1 MRTQRDDQP
10 PQEKRR
16 RHPVEVE
23 GVVQVP
29 TTGFEGLPQMGVQ
42 RKVPGQQQHQQSHRL
57 QGQQQGQQNG
67 QQDGQQ
73 NPQQQLR
80 RPSGLRNSQG
90 QPGERKQKRKPQLR
104 PIERVQGQSIIPQ
117 SSQEVINLDEDIVE
131 VKTETE
137 VAISEIDM
145 VIADDFSNIQTTQT
159 MRPARVAQRRD
170 SGLEQHRRNSFTAR
184 NRTSSD
190 SLSRHQT
197 PVAPAPP
204 SSVMGDH
211 ESNTGDIINRTMYEL
226 TSRNTV
232 LEKALA
238 DAKLSLSIQQDATKK
253 AEERNTELSSALEA
267 RSKKLADVVSK
278 QHQFQKFLTGMGN
291 DYDILNRKNS
301 DMKQQLKDALAE
313 KEGIVKELE
322 VMRGD
327 LEKAS
332 AGAEVWGKYKDQVK
346 EERGE
351 NKRLLDRLRLL
362 EGEFNQATGL
372 LVEERNRTQELEIRI
387 EEDRKLNM
395 KIVETVTGVKEA
407 IIGQLKELKGEMV
420 DKMETGTGKKIES
433 INQSL
438 DMHMKT
444 YQERMDA
451 AMSKISERLGLC
463 SLRLKQGGILANCYS
478 VLTYYLFNRLLGKN
492 TSMLRQLT
500 SPKGRL

>member
-1 MRTQRDDQP
+1 
-10 PQEKRR
+10 
-16 RHPVEVE
+16 
-23 GVVQVP
+23 
-29 TTGFEGLPQMGVQ
+29 
-42 RKVPGQQQHQQSHRL
+42 
-57 QGQQQGQQNG
+57 
-67 QQDGQQ
+67 
-73 NPQQQLR
+73 
-80 RPSGLRNSQG
+80 
-90 QPGERKQKRKPQLR
+90 
-104 PIERVQGQSIIPQ
+104 
-117 SSQEVINLDEDIVE
+117 VINLDEDTVE

-170 SGLEQHRRNSFTAR
+170 SGLEQQRRDRFIAR
-184 NRTSSD
+184 NRTASV

-197 PVAPAPP
+197 PVAPTP
-204 SSVMGDH
+204 SASLMGDH

-238 DAKLSLSIQQDATKK
+238 DAKLSLSAQLEATKK
-253 AEERNTELSSALEA
+253 AEEQNTQLSSALEA
-267 RSKKLADVVSK
+267 QSKKLADVVGK

-301 DMKQQLKDALAE
+301 EMKQQLKDALAE
-313 KEGIVKELE
+313 KEGIIKELE

-346 EERGE
+346 EGRAE

-407 IIGQLKELKGEMV
+407 IIGQLRELKGEMV
-420 DKMETGTGKKIES
+420 DNMETGTGEKIEN
-433 INQSL
+433 INQSW
-438 DMHMKT
+438 DTHMKT

-451 AMSKISERLGLC
+451 AMTKISERLVAFT
-463 SLRLKQGGILANCYS
+463 SAKSRRYS
-478 VLTYYLFNRLLGKN
+478 
-492 TSMLRQLT
+492 S
-500 SPKGRL
+500 